1 MVRAV
6 VVEGDVGE
14 RRRKADALR
23 AAGYIVELCG
33 GPELDPC
40 PVMGNIP
47 CPLVDRADVL
57 IYDAWVA
64 GGGEYGRALVA
75 EVRETYP
82 DLPIVLTSV
91 DMASGSVDTE
101 GPHRV
106 TPLPA
111 RPSAAELLAAVES
124 ALSEQGLAV

>member
-23 AAGYIVELCG
+23 AAGYSVELCG

-40 PVMGNIP
+40 PVMGNLP

-57 IYDAWVA
+57 VYDAWVA
-64 GGGEYGRALVA
+64 GGGDYGHALVA

-82 DLPIVLTSV
+82 DLPVVLTSV
-91 DMASGSVDTE
+91 GPGSNWVKTE

-106 TPLPA
+106 VPLPA
-111 RPSAAELLAAVES
+111 RPSAEELVGAVGR